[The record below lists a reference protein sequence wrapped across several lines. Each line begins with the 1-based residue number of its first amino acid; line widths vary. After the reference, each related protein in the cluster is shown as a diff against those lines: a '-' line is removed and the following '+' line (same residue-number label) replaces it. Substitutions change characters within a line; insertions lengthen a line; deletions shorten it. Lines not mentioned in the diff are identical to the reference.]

1 MEKSKHIIYEFS
13 DICSTRENYIGH
25 TTTVK
30 HRIELKDEQP
40 FK

>member
-1 MEKSKHIIYEFS
+1 MEKSKDIISEFS
-13 DICSTRENYIGH
+13 DIFSTGEDDIGH